1 MLVDIDDVIVN
12 DVDMALEELL
22 EIYYKKIDEMEN
34 VLKGWRYKIK
44 NYGVKRSNVF
54 RGEIRSR
61 AIAKVNSKK
70 IVKIYPREMLEHGY
84 SISEFDELRKY
95 ASNIRQFGGRF
106 REELRESTV
115 TYIIS
120 ILRCGDEELLEN
132 IFEIKKACPC
142 KSLFSVWD
150 DIQKY
155 LDLRIKIIKLEKLRN
170 GLAIEDD
177 SKEKG
182 HQKVLSKKKPE
193 A

>member
-12 DVDMALEELL
+12 DVDMALDELL

-34 VLKGWRYKIK
+34 VLKVWRYKIK
-44 NYGVKRSNVF
+44 NYGVKQDNVF
-54 RGEIRSR
+54 HSESKKRT
-61 AIAKVNSKK
+61 KK
-70 IVKIYPREMLEHGY
+70 IVKIYPRKMLEKGY
-84 SISEFDELRKY
+84 GTLELDGLRKY
-95 ASNIRQFGGRF
+95 AWNIRQFGGMF

-132 IFEIKKACPC
+132 ISEIKKACPC

-155 LDLRIKIIKLEKLRN
+155 LDLRIRVIKLEKLRR
-170 GLAIEDD
+170 GLTIEDD
-177 SKEKG
+177 SKEKI
-182 HQKVLSKKKPE
+182 HQKVLRKQKPE